1 MLDDYSNHEKL
12 IDDTK
17 ISFTE
22 MKKLKNFIK
31 EIEIRE
37 QKLNEDSVSPNIR
50 NNYTVTDKADGQRK
64 MMYFGNNGKIYLI
77 DTNLNIQYTG
87 CTVKT
92 KDDFAGTLIDGEHIL
107 HDKEGNYINLYAAF
121 DIYYRNKESVRD
133 KIFVSSDA
141 EQLKENQRLH
151 ILINTINSLD
161 IKEKNSGIPMTFEYK
176 RFYMEGDDSSIFDG
190 CKLIM
195 DRVNDGLIKYNTDGL
210 IFTPAEYGVGGSSKG
225 DSSILK
231 KITWEHSFKWK
242 PPEFNTIDF
251 LVVTKK
257 GNNNQDEVGNLFQKG
272 EDMSEANGGI
282 IHINQRNS
290 FLQNLMMIKL
300 IYVELI

>member
-1 MLDDYSNHEKL
+1 M
-12 IDDTK
+12 
-17 ISFTE
+17 
-22 MKKLKNFIK
+22 
-31 EIEIRE
+31 
-37 QKLNEDSVSPNIR
+37 
-50 NNYTVTDKADGQRK
+50 
-64 MMYFGNNGKIYLI
+64 
-77 DTNLNIQYTG
+77 
-87 CTVKT
+87 
-92 KDDFAGTLIDGEHIL
+92 
-107 HDKEGNYINLYAAF
+107 YAAF

-231 KITWEHSFKWK
+231 K
-242 PPEFNTIDF
+242 
-251 LVVTKK
+251 LL
-257 GNNNQDEVGNLFQKG
+257 GNIRLNGNHLSSIQLT
-272 EDMSEANGGI
+272 S
-282 IHINQRNS
+282 
-290 FLQNLMMIKL
+290 
-300 IYVELI
+300 